1 MLKFKKN
8 IDSLL
13 AQGNAMFIYTSFY
26 IIAWEPSCDWNFSKV
41 NPLSLEL
48 LNQTKNS
55 GSTDIPNTNLRQI
68 GQGSHKVRSSRG
80 YFFV

>member
-26 IIAWEPSCDWNFSKV
+26 IGDWNFSKV

-68 GQGSHKVRSSRG
+68 GQGSHKVGSSRG